1 MKGGWDIKHHKVWG
15 NVEERQS
22 YRVLP
27 ECVLRRR
34 RKGRCRTLNLEVP
47 MFDVV
52 PYWLLIAIPCRA
64 LLYSLLVEWIFSKK
78 KLGEKKGKKKLTNI
92 RRNIL
97 IRIRWYS
104 WGRPHECEY
113 LNLCIIHMHLISPFF
128 KFKQLVSIVIC
139 MCCMYGMCMYMYIY
153 VLYVCVCCI
162 YVHV

>member
-34 RKGRCRTLNLEVP
+34 RKGRCRTLNFEEP

-52 PYWLLIAIPCRA
+52 PCWLLIAIPCRA

-113 LNLCIIHMHLISPFF
+113 VNLWIQPSTCLNSMNALWHAIGSSKSDACMPACII
-128 KFKQLVSIVIC
+128 
-139 MCCMYGMCMYMYIY
+139 GMCVIGD
-153 VLYVCVCCI
+153 
-162 YVHV
+162 